1 MKFVKKSKMELS
13 DTAVSDLFIL
23 NYMVSL
29 EAIDIKVYLYM
40 LFLSKT
46 QTEID
51 NSTFAKKLCVTEN
64 ELSFSLDRLQT
75 EELLV
80 KTSQGYSIVDLKE
93 VEVNKSYIP
102 KMEPKINRVQ
112 TELERKRI
120 AAAEA
125 INESFFQG
133 IMSLGW
139 YTDIGTLFKNYS
151 FSEEVM
157 IALFHYC
164 QERKALNKKYVY
176 AVAENWYNGG
186 VKTFEQLEEFLESY
200 DIIQKIKQKIIKALR
215 LNRNITKYEEQY
227 INSWVKD
234 FGYDFSMIEE
244 ALKRT
249 VAVANPTIS
258 YINGILSNWNKKGF
272 KTVEDL
278 KKSEESENKNTQNI
292 VSNVKINQ
300 KDINISNTKFKNYE
314 QRKYSD
320 LESFYDNF

>member
-13 DTAVSDLFIL
+13 DTLVPDLFIL
-23 NYMVSL
+23 NNMVSL
-29 EAIDIKVYLYM
+29 EAVDIKVYLYM
-40 LFLSKT
+40 LFLNKT

-51 NSTFAKKLCVTEN
+51 NQTFAKKLCITEN

-75 EELLV
+75 EELIV
-80 KTSQGYSIVDLKE
+80 KTSQGFNIVDLKE
-93 VEVNKSYIP
+93 IEVNKSYIP

-200 DIIQKIKQKIIKALR
+200 DVIQKIKQKIVKALR

-249 VAVANPTIS
+249 VTVANPTIS
-258 YINGILSNWNKKGF
+258 YINGILNNWHKKGL
-272 KTVEDL
+272 KNVEDL
-278 KKSEESENKNTQNI
+278 KNAEKDETSRNEKNNRTNSKD
-292 VSNVKINQ
+292 SNN
-300 KDINISNTKFKNYE
+300 SKFKNYE
-314 QRKYSD
+314 QRKYND